1 LEQHGRAVTEENKRM
16 ACIKTLCDDAV
27 MTCAA
32 ESIAA
37 IAAIAAIADMLADRA
52 AAQWRALSG
61 HPGGCCFAIFF
72 VAICASSSAHWPV
85 FF

>member
-1 LEQHGRAVTEENKRM
+1 M

-32 ESIAA
+32 ESIAD
-37 IAAIAAIADMLADRA
+37 IADMLADRA